1 MRLRS
6 PALRSLFATSARRAR
21 HLRADF
27 AEVRLP
33 ISSHRCRGYTLVE
46 MLMVVVIVGIVATVA
61 IPAMSSA
68 PAAGLKSA
76 GRVFASDLR
85 LASELAVQ
93 YGTEYTVDFDVARNR
108 YQLRHTGTASPPP
121 LHNPQ
126 APPGT
131 PVGTYLVELGSFGG
145 NGTNHNGLRLMGAEL
160 KTSDQSMT
168 NITFGPLGGTGPSR
182 TDDTEIWLQ
191 RGTGK
196 QSEYLRLTVSAVT
209 GQVWLDQPSAYPSN

>member
-1 MRLRS
+1 MATLK
-6 PALRSLFATSARRAR
+6 TSANLIRSQQ
-21 HLRADF
+21 
-27 AEVRLP
+27 LP
-33 ISSHRCRGYTLVE
+33 DTKLSGGGECSRRGYTLVE
-46 MLMVVVIVGIVATVA
+46 TLIVVVILGIVATVA

-85 LASELAVQ
+85 LASDLAVQ
-93 YGTEYTVDFDVARNR
+93 YGTEYTVDFDVTNNR

-121 LHNPQ
+121 LQNPQ

-131 PVGTYLVELGSFGG
+131 PVGTYLVELGPFGG

-160 KTSDQSMT
+160 KTSDQSVT
-168 NITFGPLGGTGPSR
+168 NIIFGALGGTGPSR

-191 RGTGK
+191 RGTGG

-209 GQVWLDQPSAYPSN
+209 GQVWLDQPTTYPSN